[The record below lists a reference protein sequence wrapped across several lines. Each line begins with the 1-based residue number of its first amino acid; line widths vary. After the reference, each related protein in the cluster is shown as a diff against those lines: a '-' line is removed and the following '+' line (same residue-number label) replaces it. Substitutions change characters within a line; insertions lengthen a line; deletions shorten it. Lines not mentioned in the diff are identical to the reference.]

1 MIKLRVT
8 SYRDAFHRCR
18 CNRFITLLVLI
29 LILTLASSSWA
40 ETISYKGVVRDALQH
55 SARIRVKAEDI
66 QISDAVYRQNYAGL
80 YPEIT
85 AVSRFEK
92 HENLDNRGTGID
104 TINGEV
110 VGGDQSAWRSSAYL
124 LGQYTF
130 SQWYKKR
137 YEIDYYERLRDVRVY
152 ELDIEAK
159 KIIKEITEVFG
170 ALAEGG
176 IKLRYSVDILKRLQE
191 VLYLKMQ
198 ANALGHASYEEVLK
212 LEADI
217 AALEKE
223 TGTIRKEFKENL
235 ERLYSYTGKH
245 YSEGSSIEFL
255 AAADLEQ
262 RPDYT
267 RLIEETPEYKAKLKE
282 LEAIR
287 FKSKAVSN
295 NLLPDVS
302 LYGRYDF
309 YGANPDSLDSA
320 VRDFRQ
326 TAYSVGVMISLP
338 LFDGG
343 VREWDRKR
351 NLLEIRKQD
360 ETIKALAE
368 EKSRDI
374 RTLHAGYHELQKSF
388 VHYRKLAE
396 QYGKMLDIT
405 RKAQGLGER
414 SLMDIRELEKDA
426 LTVERDWKATEQTL
440 AVYERRIMLETDY
453 TKFISE
459 HNGDWSYQ
467 H

>member
-1 MIKLRVT
+1 MLKFGR
-8 SYRDAFHRCR
+8 
-18 CNRFITLLVLI
+18 NRHIMQLALLFVFVF
-29 LILTLASSSWA
+29 ASPSQA
-40 ETISYKGVVRDALQH
+40 DTISYKGVVQDALQY

-66 QISDAVYRQNYAGL
+66 QISDAIYRQNYAGL

-92 HENLDNRGTGID
+92 HENLDTRGTGIN

-124 LGQYTF
+124 MGQYSF
-130 SQWYKKR
+130 SNWYKKSF
-137 YEIDYYERLRDVRVY
+137 EVDYYERLRDVRVF

-159 KIIKEITEVFG
+159 KVLKEITDVFG
-170 ALAEGG
+170 ALAECR
-176 IKLRYSVDILKRLQE
+176 IKLQYGAEILKRLQE
-191 VLYLKMQ
+191 VLYLKKQ
-198 ANALGHASYEEVLK
+198 ANALGQASYEEILK

-223 TGTIRKEFKENL
+223 AGAVRKEFQENL
-235 ERLYSYTGKH
+235 ERLFSYTGKA
-245 YSEGSSIEFL
+245 YNEEMGIEFL
-255 AAADLEQ
+255 AAADQ
-262 RPDYT
+262 RQPPDYT
-267 RLIEETPEYKAKLKE
+267 RLIEETPEYKAKVKE
-282 LEAIR
+282 LEAVK
-287 FKSKAVSN
+287 FKSKAASN
-295 NLLPDVS
+295 NFWPDVS

-309 YGANPDSLDSA
+309 YGANQDGLDYA
-320 VRDFRQ
+320 LRDFRQ
-326 TAYSVGVMISLP
+326 TAYSAGIMISLP

-343 VREWDRKR
+343 VRKWDRVR

-360 ETIKALAE
+360 ETIKAVVE

-374 RTLHAGYHELQKSF
+374 RTLQAGYSELQKSLA
-388 VHYRKLAE
+388 HYRKLTD

-405 RKAQGLGER
+405 KKAQGLGER

-426 LTVERDWKATEQTL
+426 LTVERDWKVAEQSL

-453 TKFISE
+453 SKFISE
-459 HNGDWSYQ
+459 HNGNWSYQ

>member
-1 MIKLRVT
+1 M
-8 SYRDAFHRCR
+8 
-18 CNRFITLLVLI
+18 LLVLI
-29 LILTLASSSWA
+29 LILGFASSSWA
-40 ETISYKGVVRDALQH
+40 ETISYKSVIRDALQY

-66 QISDAVYRQNYAGL
+66 RISDAVYHQNYAGL

-92 HENLDNRGTGID
+92 HENLDTRGAGIN

-124 LGQYTF
+124 MGQYYF
-130 SQWYKKR
+130 SHWYKKR
-137 YEIDYYERLRDVRVY
+137 FEIGYYERLRDVRVY

-159 KIIKEITEVFG
+159 KILKEITEIFG
-170 ALAEGG
+170 ALAEGRV
-176 IKLRYSVDILKRLQE
+176 KLHYGVDILKRLQE
-191 VLYLKMQ
+191 VLYLKKQ
-198 ANALGHASYEEVLK
+198 AFTGGHASYEEVLK

-223 TGTIRKEFKENL
+223 TGTIRKEFRENL
-235 ERLYSYTGKH
+235 ERLYSYTGKN
-245 YSEGSSIEFL
+245 YSEEVGIEFL
-255 AAADLEQ
+255 AAADQ
-262 RPDYT
+262 RQPPDYV
-267 RLIEETPEYKAKLKE
+267 RLIEETPEYKAKVKE
-282 LEAIR
+282 LEAVK

-295 NLLPDVS
+295 NFWPDVS

-309 YGANPDSLDSA
+309 YGANPNGLDSA
-320 VRDFRQ
+320 FRDFRQ
-326 TAYSVGVMISLP
+326 TAYSTGVMISLP

-343 VREWDRKR
+343 VRMWDRKR

-360 ETIKALAE
+360 ETIKAVVE
-368 EKSRDI
+368 EKNRDI
-374 RTLHAGYHELQKSF
+374 RTLHAGYHELQKSL
-388 VHYRKLAE
+388 VHYRKLVE

-405 RKAQGLGER
+405 RKAQDLGER

-426 LTVERDWKATEQTL
+426 LAVERDWKATEQTL

-453 TKFISE
+453 AKFISE